1 MLKKLSINSDLS
13 GPITVLPNTALC
25 KSPGIYMS
33 ADINMAITNN
43 TVIFITIHKV
53 LISEI

>member
-13 GPITVLPNTALC
+13 GSITVLPNTALC
-25 KSPGIYMS
+25 RSPGIYMS